1 VRDLSN
7 TKIKEGINMRKT
19 ILPIV
24 TLILL
29 GGLLMACSSDNNMF
43 SPDQVISQALEN
55 SEKIDSYIAE
65 SKIVIS
71 ENDQIVEENVLKEW
85 RHEDGRVRIETLD
98 EAGETISIVVND
110 GNELIIYDLE
120 SEQASVIDDP
130 ELIAL
135 NQQSPKEQ
143 AELSLSIVRDTHDLT
158 LKDETEI
165 AGRDVNHLVATPK
178 EKNQLI
184 GKQEIWID
192 KENWLVLKI
201 TSESGDQLI
210 DMMYETVDFNVDID
224 DTMFSLDL
232 PENVELI
239 DLDDIHD
246 VDEVS
251 LTEAADALGQPF
263 LYIPEDDSL
272 EISTLEKSDLQGIV
286 NRIEID
292 IDYKKDDLP
301 YVTLSIFETPD
312 DVDDMTMPDETET
325 TIRGQD
331 ATYIDMKGF
340 RSVFWDED
348 GLRYS
353 LSTIDPN
360 LSIEDIL
367 ELTETMTH
375 P

>member
-1 VRDLSN
+1 MRDLSN

>member
-1 VRDLSN
+1 
-7 TKIKEGINMRKT
+7 MRKK
-19 ILPIV
+19 IIPIV
-24 TLILL
+24 IFILL
-29 GGLLMACSSDNNMF
+29 GGLLMACSSDNNIF

-65 SKIVIS
+65 SKITIS
-71 ENDQIVEENVLKEW
+71 ENDQIVEESILKEW
-85 RHEDGRVRIETLD
+85 RHEDGRVRVETLNGS
-98 EAGETISIVVND
+98 GETESVVVND

-130 ELIAL
+130 ELMAL

-143 AELSLSIVRDTHDLT
+143 TEFSLEMVKDTHDLT
-158 LKDETEI
+158 LKDETKI

-192 KENWLVLKI
+192 QESWLVLKI
-201 TSESGDQLI
+201 TNESGDQLI
-210 DMMYETVDFNVDID
+210 DITYETVDFDVDID
-224 DTMFSLDL
+224 DDIFSLDL
-232 PENVELI
+232 PENIELI
-239 DLDDIHD
+239 NLDDIHA

-251 LTEAADALGQPF
+251 LAEAAEALGQEF
-263 LYIPEDDSL
+263 LYIPEDNSI
-272 EISTLEKSDLQGIV
+272 EVATVAKNDLQGIV

-292 IDYKKDDLP
+292 IDYLKDDLP

-312 DVDDMTMPDETET
+312 EIDDVSMPDETEA
-325 TIRGQD
+325 TIRDQEGM
-331 ATYIDMKGF
+331 YIDMDGF
-340 RSVFWDED
+340 NSVVWDED

-360 LSIEDIL
+360 LSLEDIQ

>member
-1 VRDLSN
+1 
-7 TKIKEGINMRKT
+7 MRKI

-65 SKIVIS
+65 SKIVFS

-224 DTMFSLDL
+224 DAMFSLDL

-331 ATYIDMKGF
+331 ATYIDMEGF

>member
-1 VRDLSN
+1 
-7 TKIKEGINMRKT
+7 MRKT